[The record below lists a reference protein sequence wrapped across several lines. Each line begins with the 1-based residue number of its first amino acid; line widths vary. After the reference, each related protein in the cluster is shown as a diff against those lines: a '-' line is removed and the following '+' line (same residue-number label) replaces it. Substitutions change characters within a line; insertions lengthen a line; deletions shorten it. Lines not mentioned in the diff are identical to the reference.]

1 MWVFIIIVA
10 LLFFLITMA
19 ILLNI
24 ERDPMDDEEQEQYL
38 RQWKKEHSGK

>member
-1 MWVFIIIVA
+1 MWVFIIIGA

-19 ILLNI
+19 ILFNI
-24 ERDPMDDEEQEQYL
+24 DKDPKDDEEQEQYL